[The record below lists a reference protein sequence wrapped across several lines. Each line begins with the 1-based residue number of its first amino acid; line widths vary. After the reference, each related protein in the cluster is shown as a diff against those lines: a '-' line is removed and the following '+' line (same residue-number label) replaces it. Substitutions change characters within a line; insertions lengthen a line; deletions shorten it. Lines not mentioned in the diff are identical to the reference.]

1 MRWVCVLLLFLY
13 SLSQGTDGIW
23 DPLRNSGP
31 VALRQ
36 RRWDRHFLRSQ
47 RDIKGHN
54 GTHVSQD
61 MGGDSLSIDTLP
73 DNQTQVVEDS
83 YSYYT
88 SRVFGPSEHGGTEL
102 WVDLHREKGNK
113 TRVHSILSNT
123 HRQASRLILSFDFPF
138 YGHPLRQVT
147 VATGGFIFM
156 GDVLHR
162 MLTAT
167 QYVAP
172 LMANFNPSYSKNST
186 ISYRDNGTSFVVQW
200 DKVPLHEKEDAG
212 GFTFQTALHKDGRIV
227 FGYKEIPLPVQ
238 NISSAQHPVKA
249 GLSDAFM
256 LLNSSPDV
264 PESRRRAIYEYHKV
278 QLDLSRI
285 RSQTAVEFIPVPTCL
300 QQTSCEQCVSSVPSF
315 NCSWCHVLNRCSSGF
330 DRYRQDWL
338 TYDCAQQS
346 QSTSCEVFPDPYTP
360 TNASPPPTSSEGEQW
375 TPTPSTFSEV
385 LTTEDDTKLT
395 LCLGEGEFVGL
406 GLGWIL
412 LVQTIKHR
420 FLIPDER
427 PELSMHPASTVH
439 SGTIV
444 GIVLAVLLIAVI
456 ILAVIYISRHSGK
469 QGRRCCA
476 QYRPHQ
482 WATMKFQNHSPA
494 IYREV
499 EPSPGLEKDNF
510 MEIEP

>member
-1 MRWVCVLLLFLY
+1 MLWVSVLLLSVN

-23 DPLRNSGP
+23 DPSLKPGP
-31 VALRQ
+31 GALKQ
-36 RRWDRHFLRSQ
+36 RRWERHIMRSQ

-88 SRVFGPSEHGGTEL
+88 SRVFGPSEHGGMDL
-102 WVDLHREKGNK
+102 WVDFQQEKGNK
-113 TRVHSILSNT
+113 ARVHGILSNT
-123 HRQASRLILSFDFPF
+123 HRQASRLVLSFDFPF

-156 GDVLHR
+156 GNVLYR

-256 LLNSSPDV
+256 VVNNSPDV

-278 QLDLSRI
+278 QLDMSRI
-285 RSQTAVEFIPVPTCL
+285 RSRTAVEFIPLPTCL
-300 QQTSCEQCVSSVPSF
+300 QQTSCEQCVSSVPNL
-315 NCSWCHVLNRCSSGF
+315 NCSWCHVLNRCSSGI

-338 TYDCAQQS
+338 TYGCAQQS
-346 QSTSCEVFPDPYTP
+346 QSTSCEVFSDSYTP
-360 TNASPPPTSSEGEQW
+360 TNGSLLPTSSAGDQW
-375 TPTPSTFSEV
+375 TPTPSAFSEL

-395 LCLGEGEFVGL
+395 PCFGEDLQPE
-406 GLGWIL
+406 
-412 LVQTIKHR
+412 
-420 FLIPDER
+420 IPKQ
-427 PELSMHPASTVH
+427 P

-469 QGRRCCA
+469 QGRNCCA

-494 IYREV
+494 IYREM
-499 EPSPGLEKDNF
+499 ESSPGLEKDNF
-510 MEIEP
+510 METEP